1 MVTETK
7 LDDKVTQSALSIP
20 GYLLIRQDRNANGGG
35 VAMYIKEEWN
45 PCQAEDI
52 QELYVK
58 EGLEVIVA
66 TIGKG
71 PLGKRL

>member
-1 MVTETK
+1 
-7 LDDKVTQSALSIP
+7 
-20 GYLLIRQDRNANGGG
+20 
-35 VAMYIKEEWN
+35 MYIKEEWN

>member
-20 GYLLIRQDRNANGGG
+20 GYLLIRQDRNANGG
-35 VAMYIKEEWN
+35 VAMHIKEEWN